1 MTKTI
6 GLVLLTIVMVAG
18 LAGRIGA
25 QNETPQTPPCGGW
38 ILWARGID
46 REMEAASWIT
56 AEGFSDYA
64 SCQSAM
70 QQSARY
76 LRQHEEPLDDFR
88 GSFRHNRFPSNFDPR
103 PL

>member
-25 QNETPQTPPCGGW
+25 QNETAQTPPCGGW
-38 ILWARGID
+38 ILWARVID
-46 REMEAASWIT
+46 RKMETASWIT
-56 AEGFSDYA
+56 AEGFPDYA

-70 QQSARY
+70 QQSTRY
-76 LRQHEEPLDDFR
+76 LRKHEKPFDDF
-88 GSFRHNRFPSNFDPR
+88 GVSFSYSCFPSTFDPR
-103 PL
+103 R